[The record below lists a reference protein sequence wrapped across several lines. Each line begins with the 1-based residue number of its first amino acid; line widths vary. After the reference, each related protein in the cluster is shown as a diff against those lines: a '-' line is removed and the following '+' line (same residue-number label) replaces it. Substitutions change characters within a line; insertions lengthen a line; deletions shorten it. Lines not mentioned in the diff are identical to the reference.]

1 MRISGFVRRLRVV
14 ALRRQ
19 MASDVG
25 RERLITVDD
34 TAFEGQADVGQN
46 RFTEGSV
53 ANMYLFSPIQVKILK
68 DGQVGDIR

>member
-14 ALRRQ
+14 VLRRQ

-46 RFTEGSV
+46 RFTEGPV